1 MTGKKNGWVA
11 MSESH
16 RRSKFFLYVS
26 YALLVIVLIGFSP
39 TYYLRAF
46 FDVPAIPLYV
56 YAHGAALTAWF
67 IWFCVQ
73 TTAVNNGRVA
83 LHRRLGVV
91 GITIG
96 ILVLLSGAA
105 SAMMLAPRLLD
116 KFGNIDSDI
125 PRIAGVVW
133 GNIGILVAFAGFLV
147 AAVLNRRRSEFH
159 KRLMYLASIGIILP
173 AFGRISGFSMI
184 DLSEPPFVFGC
195 LLMFLGMLA
204 IFDKKN
210 SGSIHRVTWVGGIAL
225 FANLIFFGVVVPMT
239 AFGRAFIFAF
249 A

>member
-1 MTGKKNGWVA
+1 VA
-11 MSESH
+11 ESH
-16 RRSKFFLYVS
+16 RRNNFFLYVS

-56 YAHGAALTAWF
+56 YGHGAALTAWF

-73 TTAVNNGRVA
+73 TTAVNYGRVA

-96 ILVLLSGAA
+96 ILVILSGTV
-105 SAMMLAPRLLD
+105 SAMGLAPRLLE
-116 KFGNIDSDI
+116 KYGNIDSDI
-125 PRIAGVVW
+125 FRITGVVW
-133 GNIGILVAFAGFLV
+133 GNIGMMVAFTGFLV
-147 AAVLNRRRSEFH
+147 AAVLNRRKSEIH

-173 AFGRISGFSMI
+173 AFGRISGFPMI
-184 DLSEPPFVFGC
+184 DLPEPPFVFGC
-195 LLMFLGMLA
+195 LLMLLGMLV

-210 SGSIHRVTWVGGIAL
+210 TGSVHRVTWVGGIAL
-225 FANLIFFGVVVPMT
+225 FANLIFFGLVVPMT
-239 AFGRAFIFAF
+239 AFGRAFIFALT
-249 A
+249 

>member
-1 MTGKKNGWVA
+1 VP
-11 MSESH
+11 ESH
-16 RRSKFFLYVS
+16 RRSEFFLYVS

-56 YAHGAALTAWF
+56 YGHGAALTAWF

-73 TTAVNNGRVA
+73 TTAVNYGRVA

-96 ILVLLSGAA
+96 ILVILSGTV
-105 SAMMLAPRLLD
+105 SAMGLAARLLE
-116 KFGNIDSDI
+116 KYGNIDSDI
-125 PRIAGVVW
+125 FRITGVVW
-133 GNIGILVAFAGFLV
+133 GNIGMMVAFTGFLV
-147 AAVLNRRRSEFH
+147 AAVLNRRKSEIH

-173 AFGRISGFSMI
+173 AFGRIAKFPMI
-184 DLSEPPFVFGC
+184 DLPEPPFVFGC
-195 LLMFLGMLA
+195 LLMLLGMLV

-210 SGSIHRVTWVGGIAL
+210 RGSVHRVTWVGGIAL
-225 FANLIFFGVVVPMT
+225 FANLIFFGLVVPMT
-239 AFGRAFIFAF
+239 AFGRAFIIALT
-249 A
+249 

>member
-1 MTGKKNGWVA
+1 MP
-11 MSESH
+11 ESH

-56 YAHGAALTAWF
+56 YGHGAALTAWY

-83 LHRRLGVV
+83 LHRRLGAV

-105 SAMMLAPRLLD
+105 AAMGLAPRLLE
-116 KFGNIDSDI
+116 KYGNIDSDI
-125 PRIAGVVW
+125 SRITGVVW
-133 GNIGILVAFAGFLV
+133 GNIGMLVAFTGFVV
-147 AAVLNRRRSEFH
+147 AAVLNRRKSEIH

-173 AFGRISGFSMI
+173 AFGRIAKFPMI
-184 DLSEPPFVFGC
+184 DLPEPPLAFAG
-195 LLMFLGMLA
+195 LLTFLVLLG
-204 IFDKKN
+204 IFDRTN
-210 SGSIHRVTWVGGIAL
+210 TGSVHRVTWVGGIAL
-225 FANLIFFGVVVPMT
+225 FASLIFFGLVVPIT
-239 AFGRAFIFAF
+239 EFGRAFVLALT
-249 A
+249 

>member
-1 MTGKKNGWVA
+1 MP
-11 MSESH
+11 ESQH
-16 RRSKFFLYVS
+16 QSKFFLYVS

-56 YAHGAALTAWF
+56 YGHGAVLTAWF

-83 LHRRLGVV
+83 LHRRLGAV

-105 SAMMLAPRLLD
+105 AAMELAPRLLE
-116 KFGNIDSDI
+116 KYGNIDSDI
-125 PRIAGVVW
+125 SRIAGVVW
-133 GNIGILVAFAGFLV
+133 GNIGMLVAFMGFLV
-147 AAVLNRRRSEFH
+147 AAVLNRRRSEIH

-173 AFGRISGFSMI
+173 AFGRIAKFPMI
-184 DLSEPPFVFGC
+184 DLPEPPLAFAG
-195 LLMFLGMLA
+195 LLTFLVLLG
-204 IFDKKN
+204 IFDKTN
-210 SGSIHRVTWVGGIAL
+210 TGSVHRVTWVGGIVL
-225 FANLIFFGVVVPMT
+225 FANLIFFGLVVSIT
-239 AFGRAFIFAF
+239 TFGRAFVLALS
-249 A
+249 